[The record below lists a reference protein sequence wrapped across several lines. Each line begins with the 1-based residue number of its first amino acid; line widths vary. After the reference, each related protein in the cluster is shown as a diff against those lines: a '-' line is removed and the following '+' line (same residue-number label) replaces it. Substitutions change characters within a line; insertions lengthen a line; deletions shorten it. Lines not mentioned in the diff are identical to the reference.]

1 MASTTLILALCA
13 LTACALAPVKAPVST
28 QPRNNILSVPERIA
42 QKRQEL
48 GDRLPFTTEQI
59 DIEED
64 TTTIGSLEVPSVAL
78 GTISWTPEK
87 ERTGFRPGDRLDGKV
102 GTEEARAAVATAA
115 LEEGLTFFD
124 TAERYSVGVGETLLA
139 DALADGAEYITREM
153 ETDVSVGEAFLA
165 DTLAAG
171 EEWFMSAKQ
180 DTVVA
185 TKFTPTPWR
194 RTLIY

>member
-1 MASTTLILALCA
+1 MASSALKLALLA
-13 LTACALAPVKAPVST
+13 STACALAPVKAPAST

-48 GDRLPFTTEQI
+48 GDRLPFTTEQL

-87 ERTGFRPGDRLDGKV
+87 SDQGFRPGDRMDGKV

-139 DALADGAEYITREM
+139 DADVGLHLSCYILGAI
-153 ETDVSVGEAFLA
+153 S
-165 DTLAAG
+165 
-171 EEWFMSAKQ
+171 
-180 DTVVA
+180 
-185 TKFTPTPWR
+185 
-194 RTLIY
+194 